1 MKYLLKDD
9 ENVYTVAE
17 GQLQPVEYDTI
28 TADLFSQYGTDTE
41 PETDLILQLT
51 HPVILCF
58 SDNDFTAEAKI
69 SATPRMPQVLTS
81 AWQAFDDTVV
91 GIKNIT
97 LTGSDNIKCRFW
109 FEETGDWMIWN
120 VDSSGWQA
128 AGSNDW
134 NTKGEVEV
142 ATDYPEQIA
151 GVQLQFL
158 FETQEDYINEA
169 VVYYINVKEE

>member
-9 ENVYTVAE
+9 DVIYTISE
-17 GQLQPVEYDTI
+17 GQLRPVEYDTI
-28 TADLFSQYGTDTE
+28 TADLFNQYGAETV
-41 PETDLILQLT
+41 PETEMILQIT

-69 SATPRMPQVLTS
+69 SGTPPMPQILTS
-81 AWQAFDDTVV
+81 VWQAFDDTVV
-91 GIKNIT
+91 GIKNVT
-97 LTGSDNIKCRFW
+97 LTGSDNIKCRFR
-109 FEETGDWMIWN
+109 FAVEGDWMIWN
-120 VDSSGWQA
+120 VDSSGWQT
-128 AGSNDW
+128 AGENW

-142 ATDYPEQIA
+142 AIDYPEQIA

-158 FETQEDYINEA
+158 YSAPEDYITEA